1 MQNIYKKLAKVQ
13 EEISVIKKG
22 SENPFFKSKYFD
34 INELIETLKPVLH
47 KHELMVVQP
56 LGNVAGRPSVKTI
69 VYDTTSGE
77 SMELSEVTL
86 PDNADA
92 QKMGS
97 AVTYF
102 RRYALQSFFFLQAE
116 DDDGNAAK
124 PAPVKKAEKVRTG
137 ESADDLP
144 F

>member
-34 INELIETLKPVLH
+34 INELIETLKPVLQ

-124 PAPVKKAEKVRTG
+124 PAVAKTVKKAVDAELG
-137 ESADDLP
+137 